1 MSPKKKSESQTSF
14 LDAFEK
20 PEESTPPPQ
29 LNQAAPL
36 AQKKEPRIWS
46 VSELAKDLREHLRSQ
61 FSKIMVKG
69 EICDFKGMHRSG
81 HVYMGL
87 KDENS
92 QIRVVMWKG
101 VAQKIP
107 FEIKTGLE
115 VIVSGSVDFYGAGGS
130 LQVVAESIEPL
141 GIGSLQLKFEQ
152 LKEKLSKEGL
162 FDPTRKKTLPDAVS
176 RIGLITGKSTAALQD
191 MLKIFGQRYPLV
203 ELYFF
208 QASVQGEQ
216 APKEVCAAI
225 QKAEK
230 FSQNKKL
237 DILIIARGGGSYE
250 DLFCFNDETL
260 ARTVAACSIPT
271 ISAIGH
277 EIDFTICDFVADHR
291 AATPSHAAQESTPDI
306 RFLKNQIQNNLET
319 FKKSLRIKM
328 NDLSQKIDFFWSQ
341 IISKAPH
348 NRLKVQQQV
357 MTQLSLRMQRAM
369 KVRLDQ
375 LNSKVQR
382 FASTLEALSPLKVL
396 ERGYSIVENEKGLAI
411 RSSDKIQTGDLL
423 KIRLHKGSVLTIV
436 KQKSE

>member
-1 MSPKKKSESQTSF
+1 MPSQKKNETQTSF
-14 LDAFEK
+14 LETLDKPLTQPIESAEK
-20 PEESTPPPQ
+20 
-29 LNQAAPL
+29 
-36 AQKKEPRIWS
+36 KPRIWT
-46 VSELAKDLREHLRSQ
+46 VTELAKDLREHLKSQ
-61 FSKIMVKG
+61 FGKIMVRG
-69 EICDFKGMHRSG
+69 EISDFKGIHRSG

-92 QIRVVMWKG
+92 QIRVVIWKG

-107 FEIKTGLE
+107 FELKMGLE
-115 VIVSGSVDFYGAGGS
+115 VVLSGSVDFYGAGGS
-130 LQVVAESIEPL
+130 LQINVESIEPL

-162 FDPTRKKTLPDAVS
+162 FDSARKKPLPERAT
-176 RIGLITGKSTAALQD
+176 RIGLVTGKSTAALQD
-191 MLKIFGQRYPLV
+191 MLKIFAQRYPLV

-216 APKEVCAAI
+216 APKEICAAV
-225 QKAEK
+225 QRAEK
-230 FSQNKKL
+230 FSLSKKL
-237 DILIIARGGGSYE
+237 DLLIIARGGGSYE

-260 ARTVAACSIPT
+260 ARTIAACKLPT

-306 RFLKNQIQNNLET
+306 RFINNQIQNFLE
-319 FKKSLRIKM
+319 KIHNKLLIKI

-348 NRLKVQQQV
+348 NRLKIQHQLV
-357 MTQLSLRMQRAM
+357 TQFALRLERAI
-369 KVRLDQ
+369 KVRIEQ
-375 LNSKVQR
+375 LNFKVQR

-396 ERGYSIVENEKGLAI
+396 ERGYSIIEDQKGTSV
-411 RSSDKIQTGDLL
+411 RSSDKIQTGDLI
-423 KIRLHKGSVLTIV
+423 KVRLHKGSLLTVV
-436 KQKSE
+436 KQKID

>member
-1 MSPKKKSESQTSF
+1 MPSQKKNETQTSF
-14 LDAFEK
+14 LETLEQIEK
-20 PEESTPPPQ
+20 KP
-29 LNQAAPL
+29 
-36 AQKKEPRIWS
+36 KIWT
-46 VSELAKDLREHLRSQ
+46 VTELAKDLREHLKSQ
-61 FSKIMVKG
+61 FGKIMVRG
-69 EICDFKGMHRSG
+69 EISDFKGIHRSG

-92 QIRVVMWKG
+92 QIRVVIWKG

-107 FEIKTGLE
+107 FELKMGLE
-115 VIVSGSVDFYGAGGS
+115 VVLSGSVDFYGAGGS
-130 LQVVAESIEPL
+130 LQINVESIEPL

-162 FDPTRKKTLPDAVS
+162 FDSARKKPLPERAS
-176 RIGLITGKSTAALQD
+176 RIGLVTGKSTAALQD
-191 MLKIFGQRYPLV
+191 MLKIFSQRYPLV

-216 APKEVCAAI
+216 APKEICAAV
-225 QKAEK
+225 KRAEK
-230 FSQNKKL
+230 FSLSKKL
-237 DILIIARGGGSYE
+237 DVLIIARGGGSYE

-260 ARTVAACSIPT
+260 ARTIAACTLPT

-306 RFLKNQIQNNLET
+306 RFINNQIQNFLE
-319 FKKSLRIKM
+319 KIHNKLLIKI

-348 NRLKVQQQV
+348 NRLKIQHQLV
-357 MTQLSLRMQRAM
+357 TQFALRLERAI
-369 KVRLDQ
+369 KVRIEQ
-375 LNSKVQR
+375 LNFKVQR

-396 ERGYSIVENEKGLAI
+396 ERGYSIIEDEKGTSV
-411 RSSDKIQTGDLL
+411 RSSDKIQTGDLI
-423 KIRLHKGSVLTIV
+423 KVRLHKGSLLTVV
-436 KQKSE
+436 KQKID

>member
-1 MSPKKKSESQTSF
+1 VPSQKKNETQTSF
-14 LDAFEK
+14 LETLEQIEK
-20 PEESTPPPQ
+20 KP
-29 LNQAAPL
+29 
-36 AQKKEPRIWS
+36 KIWT
-46 VSELAKDLREHLRSQ
+46 VTELAKDLREHLKSQ
-61 FSKIMVKG
+61 FGKIMVRG
-69 EICDFKGMHRSG
+69 EISDFKGIHRSG

-92 QIRVVMWKG
+92 QIRVVIWKG

-107 FEIKTGLE
+107 FELKMGLE
-115 VIVSGSVDFYGAGGS
+115 VVLSGSVDFYGAGGS
-130 LQVVAESIEPL
+130 LQINVESIEPL

-162 FDPTRKKTLPDAVS
+162 FDSARKKPLPERAS
-176 RIGLITGKSTAALQD
+176 RIGLVTGKSTAALQD
-191 MLKIFGQRYPLV
+191 MLKIFSQRYPLV

-216 APKEVCAAI
+216 APKEICAAV
-225 QKAEK
+225 KRAEK
-230 FSQNKKL
+230 FSLSKKL
-237 DILIIARGGGSYE
+237 DVLIIARGGGSYE

-260 ARTVAACSIPT
+260 ARTIAACTLPT

-306 RFLKNQIQNNLET
+306 RFINNQIQNFLE
-319 FKKSLRIKM
+319 KIHNKLLIKI

-348 NRLKVQQQV
+348 NRLKIQHQLV
-357 MTQLSLRMQRAM
+357 TQFALRLERAI
-369 KVRLDQ
+369 KVRIEQ
-375 LNSKVQR
+375 LNFKVQR

-396 ERGYSIVENEKGLAI
+396 ERGYSIIEDEKGTSV
-411 RSSDKIQTGDLL
+411 RSSDKIQTGDLI
-423 KIRLHKGSVLTIV
+423 KVRLHKGSLLTVV
-436 KQKSE
+436 KQKID